1 MVIGKKYTSMLEI
14 NSKKLWKIDSDSIQN
29 TIILNKH
36 FCFIQ
41 IPKTSSTNFLNNCKN
56 KKENLT
62 QLLPCYRHE
71 GLLFIEQ
78 YIYNTDLPIYT
89 LVRNPFCH
97 IHSYFFHCIRYNQT
111 IINKSISLVS
121 NFENF
126 CKKMYNNVHLSQCD
140 YIKSNKNLKVK
151 FFKLEECVG
160 KLNDHILKTH
170 NINLNLN
177 ETHYNKNPKKNKEI
191 DIKSFF
197 TNKEIIDL
205 IIKARRKEF
214 ELFNYSTNIND
225 I

>member
-1 MVIGKKYTSMLEI
+1 MES
-14 NSKKLWKIDSDSIQN
+14 NKIWNKPNKDSIV
-29 TIILNKH
+29 LNKH

-41 IPKTSSTNFLNNCKN
+41 IPKTSSTNVLINCE
-56 KKENLT
+56 KKNLT
-62 QLLPCYRHE
+62 QKLPCYRHE

-78 YIYNTDLPIYT
+78 YIYDKNLPIYAI
-89 LVRNPFCH
+89 VRNPFCH
-97 IHSYFFHCIRYNQT
+97 IHSYFFHT
-111 IINKSISLVS
+111 ILHNEIKIDKSISIVT

-126 CKKMYNNVHLSQCD
+126 CKRKYNNLHLRQCD

-151 FFKLEECVG
+151 FFKFEEGVD

-170 NINLNLN
+170 NINLNL
-177 ETHYNKNPKKNKEI
+177 TKTQYNKNPIKEKEI

-197 TNKEIIDL
+197 KNKEIVDL
-205 IIKARRKEF
+205 IIKTRHKEF

>member
-1 MVIGKKYTSMLEI
+1 MSEI
-14 NSKKLWKIDSDSIQN
+14 NSNKLWKNISGPIQN
-29 TIILNKH
+29 TIVLNKH

-41 IPKTSSTNFLNNCKN
+41 IPKTSRTNFMMNCK
-56 KKENLT
+56 KKNLT

-71 GLLFIEQ
+71 GLLFIEE
-78 YIYNTDLPIYT
+78 YIYDKNLPIYT
-89 LVRNPFCH
+89 LVRNPFYH
-97 IHSYFFHCIRYNQT
+97 IHSYFFHQIRHNEIKIDQ
-111 IINKSISLVS
+111 SISIVT

-126 CKKMYNNVHLSQCD
+126 CKSTYNNKHLIQCD
-140 YIKSNKNLKVK
+140 YIKSNKNLKVN
-151 FFKLEECVG
+151 FFKLEEGVD

-177 ETHYNKNPKKNKEI
+177 KTHYNKNPNKEI

-197 TNKEIIDL
+197 TNNEIVDL
-205 IIKARRKEF
+205 IIKARHKEF